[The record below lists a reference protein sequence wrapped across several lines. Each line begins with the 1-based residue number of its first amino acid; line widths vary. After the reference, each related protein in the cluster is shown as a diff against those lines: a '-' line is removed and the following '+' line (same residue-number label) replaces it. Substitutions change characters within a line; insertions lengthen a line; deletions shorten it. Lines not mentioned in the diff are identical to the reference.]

1 VSESAEAGAPA
12 DAGVPLLSVRDLAV
26 SFPTGDGAIRAV
38 DGVTLDLAPGELLAL
53 VGESGCGKSVTALT
67 VMGLTRPDGARTE
80 GSVRYRG
87 GELLDASDDEL
98 RGVRGAEIAMVFQD
112 PLSSL
117 NPVLRVGDQIA
128 EQILVHEDVTRAQ
141 AHQRAIELLTR
152 VGIPA
157 AARRASGFPYE
168 LSGGMR
174 QRVMI
179 AMALSCGP
187 RLLIADEPTTALD
200 VTVQAQ
206 ILDLIRDLRDETGA
220 GVLLITHD
228 FGVVAE
234 MADRVAVMDAGRI
247 VEQAGVEEAFA
258 APRHARTRALLEAV
272 PRLDDPLPVR
282 RPPAAGE
289 PVLALERLE
298 VCFPV
303 RRGPRRRRGG
313 AAVRAV
319 DGVSLAIRPGET
331 LGLVGESGSGKTTLA
346 RAAVRLLEP
355 TGGTVRFAGRDIT
368 EASRRELQP
377 LRRELQI
384 VFQDPF
390 GSLNP
395 RKRVGDVV
403 GLPLRLH
410 GVSRQAAVPRVAALL
425 ERVGLAPEHA
435 NRWPHEL
442 SGGQCQRVNIARALA
457 LSPRLVVLDEP
468 VSALDVTVQAQIVD
482 LLDALQRELGLAY
495 LFVAHDLSVVRQ
507 VSDRVAVM
515 YLGKLMEVAAVADL
529 YERPVH
535 PYTASLLA
543 AIPVPDPSRRRRRV
557 RGVAPSGEPPS
568 PADPPSGCVFHPRC
582 PRATDICREVEPPL
596 AAHSD
601 GQLAACHHPLKPG

>member
-1 VSESAEAGAPA
+1 VSEPADVTEARVSSPDVSES
-12 DAGVPLLSVRDLAV
+12 LLSIRDLAV
-26 SFPTGDGAIRAV
+26 SFPAEDGAIRAV
-38 DGVTLDLAPGELLAL
+38 DGVSLDVEPGELLAL

-67 VMGLTRPDGARTE
+67 VMGLTRPHGARTD
-80 GSVRYRG
+80 GSVRYG
-87 GELLDASDDEL
+87 GKELLGASDDEL
-98 RGVRGAEIAMVFQD
+98 RRVRGAEIAMVFQD

-141 AHQRAIELLTR
+141 ARERSVELLKR

-157 AARRASGFPYE
+157 AEQRANGYPYE

-174 QRVMI
+174 QRAMI

-206 ILDLIRDLRDETGA
+206 ILDLIRELRDETGA

-247 VEQAGVEEAFA
+247 VEQAGVEEVFA
-258 APRHARTRALLEAV
+258 APRHTRTRALLEAV

-282 RPPAAGE
+282 RPTDDAE
-289 PVLALERLE
+289 PVLELEGLE
-298 VCFPV
+298 VAFPV
-303 RRGPRRRRGG
+303 RQRLLGRRRDGD
-313 AAVRAV
+313 AVVRAV
-319 DGVSLAIRPGET
+319 DGVTLTVRAGET
-331 LGLVGESGSGKTTLA
+331 VGLVGESGSGKTTLA
-346 RAAVRLLEP
+346 RAAVRLLDP
-355 TGGTVRFAGRDIT
+355 TAGTVRFAGRDVT

-377 LRRELQI
+377 LRREMQI

-395 RKRVGDVV
+395 RKRVGDSV

-410 GVSRQAAVPRVAALL
+410 GISKRESTERVAALL
-425 ERVGLAPEHA
+425 ERVGLPAEHA
-435 NRWPHEL
+435 DRWPHEF
-442 SGGQCQRVNIARALA
+442 SGGQRQRIGIARALA

-482 LLDALQRELGLAY
+482 LLDDLQRELGLAY
-495 LFVAHDLSVVRQ
+495 LFVSHDLSVVRQ

-515 YLGKLMEVAAVADL
+515 YRGKLVEVAPVAEL
-529 YERPVH
+529 YERPTH
-535 PYTASLLA
+535 PYTAALLA
-543 AIPVPDPSRRRRRV
+543 AIPGADPRRRE
-557 RGVAPSGEPPS
+557 RGIRVAPSGERPLT
-568 PADPPSGCVFHPRC
+568 SG
-582 PRATDICREVEPPL
+582 
-596 AAHSD
+596 
-601 GQLAACHHPLKPG
+601 

>member
-1 VSESAEAGAPA
+1 VSE
-12 DAGVPLLSVRDLAV
+12 PLLSVRDLAV
-26 SFPTGDGAIRAV
+26 SFPAEQGAIRAV
-38 DGVTLDLAPGELLAL
+38 DGVSLDVESGELLAL

-67 VMGLTRPDGARTE
+67 VMGLTRPDAASTA

-87 GELLDASDDEL
+87 RELLDASDDEL
-98 RGVRGAEIAMVFQD
+98 RRVRGAEIAMVFQD

-128 EQILVHEDVTRAQ
+128 EQILAHEDVTRTQ
-141 AHQRAIELLTR
+141 ARERSVELLER

-157 AARRASGFPYE
+157 AARRASGFPHE

-174 QRVMI
+174 QRAMI

-206 ILDLIRDLRDETGA
+206 ILDLIRELRDETGA

-234 MADRVAVMDAGRI
+234 MADRVAVMEAGRI
-247 VEQAGVEEAFA
+247 VEQAGVQEIFA
-258 APRHARTRALLEAV
+258 TPRHPRTRALLEAV
-272 PRLDDPLPVR
+272 PRLDDPLPP
-282 RPPAAGE
+282 RPLAADAE
-289 PVLALERLE
+289 PVLELERLE
-298 VCFPV
+298 VAFP
-303 RRGPRRRRGG
+303 GRRRLLRRD
-313 AAVRAV
+313 ADATLRAV
-319 DGVSLAIRPGET
+319 DGVTLEVRTGET

-355 TGGTVRFAGRDIT
+355 TGGAVRFAGRDIT

-395 RKRVGDVV
+395 RKRVGDIVA
-403 GLPLRLH
+403 LPLRLH
-410 GVSRQAAVPRVAALL
+410 GVSKRESAARVTALL
-425 ERVGLAPEHA
+425 ERVGLEPEHA
-435 NRWPHEL
+435 DRWPHEF
-442 SGGQCQRVNIARALA
+442 SGGQRQRIGIARALA
-457 LSPRLVVLDEP
+457 LDPRLVVLDEP
-468 VSALDVTVQAQIVD
+468 VSALDVTVQTQIVD
-482 LLDALQRELGLAY
+482 LLDELQRELGLAY

-515 YLGKLMEVAAVADL
+515 YLGKLVEVAPVAEI

-535 PYTASLLA
+535 PYTAALLA
-543 AIPVPDPSRRRRRV
+543 AIPVPDPSRRDRRV
-557 RGVAPSGEPPS
+557 RGVTPSGEPPS
-568 PADPPSGCVFHPRC
+568 ATDVPSGCVFHPRC
-582 PRATDICREVEPPL
+582 PRATDVCREVEPPL

-601 GQLAACHHPLKPG
+601 GHAAACHHPLTTG

>member
-1 VSESAEAGAPA
+1 MSE
-12 DAGVPLLSVRDLAV
+12 PLLSVRDLAV
-26 SFPTGDGAIRAV
+26 SFPTEDGAVRAV
-38 DGVTLDLAPGELLAL
+38 DGVSLDLAPGELLAL

-67 VMGLTRPDGARTE
+67 VMGLTRPQGALAE

-87 GELLDASDDEL
+87 DELLDASDDEL
-98 RGVRGAEIAMVFQD
+98 RRVRGAEIAMVFQD

-117 NPVLRVGDQIA
+117 NPVVRVGDQIA
-128 EQILVHEDVTRAQ
+128 EQILAHEAVSRA
-141 AHQRAIELLTR
+141 RARERSIELLER

-157 AARRASGFPYE
+157 AAQRANGFPYE

-174 QRVMI
+174 QRAMI

-206 ILDLIRDLRDETGA
+206 ILDLIRELRDETGA

-247 VEQAGVEEAFA
+247 VEQADVGEVFA
-258 APRHARTRALLEAV
+258 APRHARTRALLDAV

-282 RPPAAGE
+282 QPVADVE

-298 VCFPV
+298 VAFPV
-303 RRGPRRRRGG
+303 RKRLLRRGG
-313 AAVRAV
+313 DAVVRAV
-319 DGVSLAIRPGET
+319 DGVTLTVRPGET

-346 RAAVRLLEP
+346 RAAVRLIEP
-355 TGGTVRFAGRDIT
+355 TGGTVAFAGRDIT
-368 EASRRELQP
+368 NASRRELQP
-377 LRRELQI
+377 LRSELQI

-395 RKRVGDVV
+395 RKRVGESV
-403 GLPLRLH
+403 GLPLRLS
-410 GVSRQAAVPRVAALL
+410 GVPRGEATARVAALL
-425 ERVGLAPEHA
+425 ERVGLEPEHA
-435 NRWPHEL
+435 DRWPHEF
-442 SGGQCQRVNIARALA
+442 SGGQRQRIGIARALA

-468 VSALDVTVQAQIVD
+468 VSALDVTVQSQVVD
-482 LLDALQRELGLAY
+482 LLAELQRELGLAY

-515 YLGKLMEVAAVADL
+515 YLGKLMEVAPVADL

-535 PYTASLLA
+535 PYTAALLA
-543 AIPVPDPSRRRRRV
+543 AIPVPDPGRRDRRV

-568 PADPPSGCVFHPRC
+568 PTDPPSGCVFHPRC
-582 PRATDICREVEPPL
+582 PRATDLCREVEPPL
-596 AAHSD
+596 AARVD
-601 GQLAACHHPLKPG
+601 GRTAACHHPLTAA